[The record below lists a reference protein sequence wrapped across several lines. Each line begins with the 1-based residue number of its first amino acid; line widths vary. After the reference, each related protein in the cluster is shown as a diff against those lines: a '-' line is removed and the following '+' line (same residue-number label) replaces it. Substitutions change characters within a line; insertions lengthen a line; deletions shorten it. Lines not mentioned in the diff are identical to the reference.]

1 MKKSSRL
8 YFKNKQLILGN
19 KQRGFFLPIA
29 AAFAP
34 VAADLLGKIIGRR
47 KRKRTTKKTNKI

>member
-19 KQRGFFLPIA
+19 KQRVFFLPIA

>member
-19 KQRGFFLPIA
+19 KGFFLPIA

-47 KRKRTTKKTNKI
+47 KRKRTTKKTNKN

>member
-19 KQRGFFLPIA
+19 TQRGFFLPIA

-47 KRKRTTKKTNKI
+47 KRKRTTKKTNKN